1 MELDNAKLMECV
13 EWKRITEDEVIL
25 NIDGEKLRE
34 TLYDEVHVK
43 MEGNNG
49 RYKLYSNGKRFC
61 TIRAGGILS
70 EKDCQELAIEIKT
83 KINNRIRSEL
93 DL

>member
-25 NIDGEKLRE
+25 NVDGEKLRE

-43 MEGNNG
+43 MEGTNG
-49 RYKLYSNGKRFC
+49 RYNLYSNGKRFC